1 MEVELMDDQFKP
13 SEALERE
20 HREIDEGLAAFHAGL
35 EAGEWRHDA
44 FNPAAKGLRRH
55 IYLEEEFLF
64 PELRAAGL
72 LPPVMVMVQEH
83 GEIWRALG
91 AIEAAAKRRDLDG
104 ARKACASMLVT
115 LEEHNAKE
123 EQILYPASDELMSP
137 EGASHLRGQMETST
151 LPAGWLCE
159 ALR

>member
-1 MEVELMDDQFKP
+1 MDDQFKP

-20 HREIDEGLAAFHAGL
+20 HREIDEGLTAFRAGL
-35 EAGEWRHDA
+35 EAGEWRRDA
-44 FNPAAKGLRRH
+44 FNPAASGLRRH

-72 LPPVMVMVQEH
+72 LPPVMVMVREH
-83 GEIWRALG
+83 GEIWRALDG
-91 AIEAAAKRRDLDG
+91 IEAAAQRGDVAE
-104 ARKACASMLVT
+104 ARSLCATMLAT
-115 LEEHNAKE
+115 LGEHNAKE
-123 EQILYPASDELMSP
+123 EQILYPASDELISP

-151 LPAGWLCE
+151 LPPRWLCE